1 MYVWWDMRIRVC
13 ERCMYAFEAAIDIRP
28 FNNNDVDD
36 DDDDDYINDVSD
48 EAIYQNFSAHSFT
61 FVLICCGVVAGSA
74 FSFS

>member
-1 MYVWWDMRIRVC
+1 MCV
-13 ERCMYAFEAAIDIRP
+13 YAFEAAIDIKP
-28 FNNNDVDD
+28 FNNNDVDDDDYDVGD

-48 EAIYQNFSAHSFT
+48 EAIYQNFSSHSFT